1 MKQNFPDV
9 DFIQLKI
16 ETKYA
21 RDYGKKKES
30 RIINRISLFIFQA
43 NLLDKKEKNQN
54 NS

>member
-30 RIINRISLFIFQA
+30 KPRENQFRFDDSIHIVYILWI
-43 NLLDKKEKNQN
+43 EK
-54 NS
+54 

>member
-21 RDYGKKKES
+21 RDYGKKK
-30 RIINRISLFIFQA
+30 
-43 NLLDKKEKNQN
+43 NQEL
-54 NS
+54 